1 MSESP
6 APYGAAE
13 ADLNHTALP
22 PDALALLDLLQER
35 FRTLYQN
42 DKSRQP
48 FLFDAIHVDLYTAD
62 GPLRLTIRRE
72 DNFTDADSMSAKTD
86 ESPLYTNQLTG
97 EVYLFDSEAEHWNYR
112 QPLFRFTDADMLH
125 CWLKQRYAP

>member
-13 ADLNHTALP
+13 ADLDHTALP
-22 PDALALLDLLQER
+22 PDAHALLDLLQER

-48 FLFDAIHVDLYTAD
+48 FLFDAIHIDLYTAE

-72 DNFTDADSMSAKTD
+72 DTLTDDTD
-86 ESPLYTNQLTG
+86 EVPLYTNQLTG

-112 QPLFRFTDADMLH
+112 QPLFRFTNAESLH
-125 CWLKQRYAP
+125 HWLKQRFAP

>member
-6 APYGAAE
+6 APYGSAE

-22 PDALALLDLLQER
+22 GDALALLDLLDER
-35 FRTLYQN
+35 FRSLYQN
-42 DKSRQP
+42 NKSRQP

-72 DNFTDADSMSAKTD
+72 DTLTDNTD

-97 EVYLFDSEAEHWNYR
+97 EVFPWSVEDENWNYP

-125 CWLKQRYAP
+125 RWLKQRYAP

>member
-6 APYGAAE
+6 APYSSAE

-22 PDALALLDLLQER
+22 PYALTLLDLLQER

-48 FLFDAIHVDLYTAD
+48 FLFNAIHIDLYTTD

-72 DNFTDADSMSAKTD
+72 DTLTDNTD
-86 ESPLYTNQLTG
+86 ESPTYTNQLTG
-97 EVYLFDSEAEHWNYR
+97 EVYLFDSEAEHWNY
-112 QPLFRFTDADMLH
+112 QHPLFRFTDAESLH
-125 CWLKQRYAP
+125 HWLKQRYAP